1 MSSFIGVPDG
11 NSNWIKTML
20 KPNRVLHIKNI
31 IVEIFV
37 VISTCIFAMVLG
49 NLDTKAE
56 LFPTSLAEQGLRI
69 EDSV

>member
-1 MSSFIGVPDG
+1 
-11 NSNWIKTML
+11 ML
-20 KPNRVLHIKNI
+20 KPNRVLHINNTI
-31 IVEIFV
+31 IEIVV

-56 LFPTSLAEQGLRI
+56 LFPTALAEQELRI

>member
-1 MSSFIGVPDG
+1 
-11 NSNWIKTML
+11 ML
-20 KPNRVLHIKNI
+20 KPNRVLHINNT
-31 IVEIFV
+31 IVEIVV

-56 LFPTSLAEQGLRI
+56 LFPTALAEQGMRI